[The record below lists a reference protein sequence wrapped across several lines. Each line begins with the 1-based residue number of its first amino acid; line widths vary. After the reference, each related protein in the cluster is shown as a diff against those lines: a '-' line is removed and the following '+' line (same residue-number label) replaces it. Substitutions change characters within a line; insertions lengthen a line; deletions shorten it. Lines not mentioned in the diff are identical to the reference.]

1 MTLQL
6 RSFIYPATIVS
17 TAVICAF
24 ILILPMQTRSPH
36 LAAFFVFMDPAT
48 IGLSFV
54 GAIVLKEKA
63 QGTLAALG
71 VTPLRPW
78 LYVRTK
84 TVSLTWLA
92 FLSGLA
98 VAWVATG
105 GAFRTAPMLV
115 AIALA

>member
-1 MTLQL
+1 MTVQL
-6 RSFIYPATIVS
+6 RSFIYPATIVN

-24 ILILPMQTRSPH
+24 LLLLPMQPSLHDPV
-36 LAAFFVFMDPAT
+36 AFFVDMDPAP

-78 LYVRTK
+78 LYVLTK